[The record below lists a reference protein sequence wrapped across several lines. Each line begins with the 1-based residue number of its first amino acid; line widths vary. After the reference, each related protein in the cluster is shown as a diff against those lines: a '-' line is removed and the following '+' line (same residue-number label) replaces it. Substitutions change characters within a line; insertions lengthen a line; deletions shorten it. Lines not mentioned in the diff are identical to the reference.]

1 MDGVCCESACTE
13 QCNVCNSSD
22 NPGYCVALKAGQP
35 KANRSPCINAG
46 TLCGGSCN
54 GEATCSYPNNLTS
67 CGTTPGCINRKAQ
80 LDRMVCDGQGQCLTT
95 GTDCQGNQVCNVN
108 LDAHCGS
115 PQFTAVETSQAH
127 TCAVASDGTLYCW
140 GANDEGQLGWPATTS
155 GTYLVP
161 QLVPNQQ
168 NVRTI
173 ATGSRHTCALYWNGQ
188 VACWGHND
196 YGQLGCSNA
205 TTASGLNMCF
215 VTTKAGTTVVEIEAS
230 GEVTC
235 ARLADSTVQCW
246 GRNDVS
252 QLGDGSTAST
262 SVPVAVYNLTHAAA
276 ISVGV
281 MHTCALIDNGTVKC
295 WGSNYRGSLG
305 DGTEVDRAVPT
316 TVLDK
321 SGLSNLT
328 SVTAVSAGSTHTCVL
343 LTDGTILCFGEAA
356 QAQFGGGIISKST
369 IPVVVP
375 FTAPAIGVV
384 AGIHFTCALVN
395 SQSVQCVGTNDLG
408 QLGNGSTTLSY
419 DPVAVQLP
427 VGLSFKQILSKY
439 DDACLLSTDGRVFC
453 WGNNDQGQI
462 GNGLTVNVLQP
473 TAPIS
478 PFAG

>member
-1 MDGVCCESACTE
+1 
-13 QCNVCNSSD
+13 
-22 NPGYCVALKAGQP
+22 
-35 KANRSPCINAG
+35 
-46 TLCGGSCN
+46 
-54 GEATCSYPNNLTS
+54 
-67 CGTTPGCINRKAQ
+67 
-80 LDRMVCDGQGQCLTT
+80 
-95 GTDCQGNQVCNVN
+95 
-108 LDAHCGS
+108 
-115 PQFTAVETSQAH
+115 
-127 TCAVASDGTLYCW
+127 
-140 GANDEGQLGWPATTS
+140 
-155 GTYLVP
+155 
-161 QLVPNQQ
+161 
-168 NVRTI
+168 
-173 ATGSRHTCALYWNGQ
+173 
-188 VACWGHND
+188 
-196 YGQLGCSNA
+196 
-205 TTASGLNMCF
+205 
-215 VTTKAGTTVVEIEAS
+215 
-230 GEVTC
+230 
-235 ARLADSTVQCW
+235 
-246 GRNDVS
+246 
-252 QLGDGSTAST
+252 
-262 SVPVAVYNLTHAAA
+262 
-276 ISVGV
+276 
-281 MHTCALIDNGTVKC
+281 
-295 WGSNYRGSLG
+295 LG